1 MVSSALAEGLER
13 CGTVYLGRLLDLD
26 RNGVVTAA
34 NVPNTQGN
42 ATAVSGNSASRGCGC
57 QRWKQ
62 RRGGG
67 IFCQRRFSKEHF
79 ADPSDSI
86 QSGVGLNRFTKNVKW
101 VTGRSKAAFEI
112 DCADAALASE
122 HNGPRRSLVAP
133 SDDILISSWH
143 FGTCPHSLGRIAPS
157 LRRVCRLYNG
167 TFGEDRIFF
176 RGVRCRRNR
185 KLVLNSEGHHGGGR
199 LR

>member
-1 MVSSALAEGLER
+1 MLPDVRRDRTAAAAKSPPQILLLAEEELGVHDEGEILLLRISSTEVSGYTMMPHDKGEHEHHHQYPHCNGQHALAEGLER
-13 CGTVYLGRLLDLD
+13 CGTVYLERLLDLD

-79 ADPSDSI
+79 ADP
-86 QSGVGLNRFTKNVKW
+86 
-101 VTGRSKAAFEI
+101 
-112 DCADAALASE
+112 
-122 HNGPRRSLVAP
+122 
-133 SDDILISSWH
+133 
-143 FGTCPHSLGRIAPS
+143 
-157 LRRVCRLYNG
+157 
-167 TFGEDRIFF
+167 
-176 RGVRCRRNR
+176 
-185 KLVLNSEGHHGGGR
+185 
-199 LR
+199 